1 MMTRKKIDAVLKA
14 VRVAKAVTTLAVVA
28 VPVAT
33 TVGMIAGYGAY
44 SLVKRMRRKKTD
56 RTSSR

>member
-1 MMTRKKIDAVLKA
+1 MQIQKRKIEKVFRA
-14 VRVAKAVTTLAVVA
+14 VRIAKAVTTLAVIA

-44 SLVKRMRRKKTD
+44 SLLRRMRKAK
-56 RTSSR
+56 